1 MQIKI
6 IDIMEIAET
15 KKLEDLKKIINL
27 YLNTLKPPT
36 DNTEYYTAKIKLL
49 HYGELGCV
57 IRNMLKLC
65 ILALDSESQEIS
77 QRIKNPSVDVG
88 LILEVVLQLF
98 PVDEFE
104 LLGEIN
110 ELFVADSSSIR
121 NK

>member
-1 MQIKI
+1 
-6 IDIMEIAET
+6 
-15 KKLEDLKKIINL
+15 
-27 YLNTLKPPT
+27 
-36 DNTEYYTAKIKLL
+36 
-49 HYGELGCV
+49 
-57 IRNMLKLC
+57 MLKLC

-104 LLGEIN
+104 LLSEIN